1 MLTAWRMVLMSSSPV
16 REYAVKFGRHP
27 DMGLESEKAFP
38 YIYTFRNRNDD
49 QWSAQASLADQADA
63 VSNIVNGIGPL
74 VPKNSRISYNVMLD
88 QDYIFKLL
96 NIKYTCYYPYEVP
109 ANGAPGHFSN
119 YEWHE
124 DLPGYQP
131 SGSANAAITTTNT
144 SLTDTRLSLVVNAY
158 VGSEITCNGKTLTI
172 TSNTATTFNGTAW
185 SGGGN
190 PGNGNS
196 WSMSLM
202 IGNYYWN
209 TDGLDPDMNKIG
221 TPLSRYINI
230 TLSFSGAQAQ
240 ILYGGDDC
248 NAVPRMRYGSRR
260 EPIVVDSI
268 QGYDY
273 GFLALRTPK
282 LLTQQACLIFEITN
296 THPTKDLVVGAA
308 IYGMKIRM

>member
-1 MLTAWRMVLMSSSPV
+1 MTSSPV

-27 DMGLESEKAFP
+27 DMGLESQKAFP
-38 YIYTFRNRNDD
+38 FIYTFRNRNDD
-49 QWSAQASLADQADA
+49 QWVAGTTLTAQADA
-63 VSNIVNGIGPL
+63 LNNIVNGIGPL
-74 VPKNSRISYNVMLD
+74 VPANSRITHNIMLD

-96 NIKYTCYYPYEVP
+96 NIKYMACYLRYDIRY
-109 ANGAPGHFSN
+109 ANE
-119 YEWHE
+119 YQWYE
-124 DLPGYQP
+124 DLPANVAP
-131 SGSANAAITTTNT
+131 SGTANAAVSTTNT
-144 SLTDTRLSLVVNAY
+144 SLTDTRLHLGLNTY
-158 VGSEITCNGKTLTI
+158 VGMTVTCNGKTLVV
-172 TSNTATTFNGTAW
+172 TSNTVNSFIGTAW

-190 PGNGNS
+190 PGNGFL
-196 WSMSLM
+196 WS
-202 IGNYYWN
+202 IATVPTYWA

-240 ILYGGDDC
+240 IIYGGDDQGP
-248 NAVPRMRYGSRR
+248 VPRMQYGSRR
-260 EPIVVDSI
+260 EPIVIDTI

-282 LLTQQACLIFEITN
+282 LLPQQACLIFDITN